1 MCKWIKYIW
10 LNHSY
15 IWVIPCQNTK
25 KKVDHLWSFS
35 NFNMLKFRSFY
46 DQLPIFSA
54 KYWFLGIL
62 CHFEKNFFSD
72 VSWPVNFL
80 KNRVTLTRF
89 FSGVLRASENLK
101 YVLESLI
108 NTLSNYIKR
117 FWNYLSFCPN
127 TGCFLKHVYFTY
139 HL

>member
-1 MCKWIKYIW
+1 MYYIYGSFHAKTPKKK
-10 LNHSY
+10 LTISDLAP
-15 IWVIPCQNTK
+15 ILICQNLGHFTT
-25 KKVDHLWSFS
+25 
-35 NFNMLKFRSFY
+35 NC
-46 DQLPIFSA
+46 QFSA
-54 KYWFLGIL
+54 QNIDFWAFYVTL
-62 CHFEKNFFSD
+62 KNFFSD